1 MTDFGQLINL
11 NSNLEEIANNIENI
25 DVNDIGD
32 LSLVGDHLLEIKN
45 ELSEIHNDL
54 RCQNVLKVIELCAD
68 LRATDSSN
76 FTSKFLK
83 AWDLLGL
90 NQVK

>member
-1 MTDFGQLINL
+1 MTVGQLINL

-25 DVNDIGD
+25 DISDIGD
-32 LSLVGDHLLEIKN
+32 LSLVDSHLIEIKN

-54 RCQNVLKVIELCAD
+54 RCQNVLKVIELCCD
-68 LRATDSSN
+68 LNAVDSNN
-76 FTSKFLK
+76 FASKFHR

-90 NQVK
+90 ER